1 MNNFNLKAFANPFYR
16 ASSLEILLF
25 FAGWGIWWSFFQIW
39 LTTKQGFT
47 GAQVGTIYSFGSA
60 VALVLM
66 FVYGSIQDKLGMKKT
81 LMYFLIG
88 CQVFLAPFFT
98 WIYVPMLESNFYVG
112 AMVGA
117 VYLAVSYLAAC
128 PVFEAVTERLS
139 RRFSF
144 EYGQARAWGS
154 FGYAIAALSAG
165 FLFTI
170 NPYLVFWTGSAV
182 ALVLLLILLFVH
194 PENNDAV
201 RSKYE
206 NQAES
211 LKDSK
216 SPTFSEI
223 MGVFKIF
230 DVWKIIIF
238 VIMSWTFYTVF
249 DQQMFPQF
257 FTQFFDTP
265 EEGQQ
270 AYGVLNSIQV
280 FLEFL
285 MMGLVPVLMKKIG
298 VRKAILLGCL
308 IMIIRIGGCGLVT
321 NPLGVALVKLLH
333 APETALFILGI
344 FRYFTLHF
352 DTRMSATIYMVG
364 FQIAAQVGQIVFS
377 TPLGLLHDNIG
388 YQNTFLTISGIVT
401 LAAIYAFVVLKKDN
415 QDVGGQPLED

>member
-16 ASSLEILLF
+16 VSSLEILLF

-182 ALVLLLILLFVH
+182 ALVLLLILLLVH

-201 RSKYE
+201 RNKYE

-216 SPTFSEI
+216 SPSFSEI
-223 MGVFKIF
+223 IGVFKIF
-230 DVWKIIIF
+230 DVWKISVF

>member
-201 RSKYE
+201 RNKYE

-216 SPTFSEI
+216 SPSFSEI
-223 MGVFKIF
+223 IGVFKIF
-230 DVWKIIIF
+230 DVWKIIVF

-308 IMIIRIGGCGLVT
+308 IMIVRIGGCGLVT

>member
-16 ASSLEILLF
+16 VSSLEILLF

-201 RSKYE
+201 RNKYE

-216 SPTFSEI
+216 SPSFSEI
-223 MGVFKIF
+223 IGVFKIF
-230 DVWKIIIF
+230 DVWKIIVF

-308 IMIIRIGGCGLVT
+308 IMIVRIGGCGLVT

>member
-1 MNNFNLKAFANPFYR
+1 MNNFNLKAFANPFYKV
-16 ASSLEILLF
+16 SSLEILLF

-182 ALVLLLILLFVH
+182 ALVLLLILLLVH

-201 RSKYE
+201 RNKYE

-216 SPTFSEI
+216 SPSFSEI
-223 MGVFKIF
+223 IGVFKIF
-230 DVWKIIIF
+230 DVWKIIVF

-308 IMIIRIGGCGLVT
+308 IMIVRIGGCGLVT

>member
-401 LAAIYAFVVLKKDN
+401 LAAIYAFAILKKDN

>member
-16 ASSLEILLF
+16 VSSLEILLF

-201 RSKYE
+201 RNKYE

-216 SPTFSEI
+216 SPSFAEI
-223 MGVFKIF
+223 IGVFKIF
-230 DVWKIIIF
+230 DVWKIIVF

-257 FTQFFDTP
+257 FTQFFATP

-308 IMIIRIGGCGLVT
+308 IMIVRIGGCGLVT

>member
-401 LAAIYAFVVLKKDN
+401 LAAIYAFAVLKKDN

>member
-1 MNNFNLKAFANPFYR
+1 MNNFNLKAFANPFYKV
-16 ASSLEILLF
+16 SSLEILLF

-182 ALVLLLILLFVH
+182 ALVLLLILLLVH

-201 RSKYE
+201 RNKYE

-216 SPTFSEI
+216 SPSFSEI
-223 MGVFKIF
+223 IGVFKIF
-230 DVWKIIIF
+230 DVWKIIVF

-401 LAAIYAFVVLKKDN
+401 LAAIYAFAVLKKDN

>member
-16 ASSLEILLF
+16 VSSLEILLF

-182 ALVLLLILLFVH
+182 ALVLLLILLLVH

-201 RSKYE
+201 RNKYE

-216 SPTFSEI
+216 SPSFSEI
-223 MGVFKIF
+223 IGVFKIF
-230 DVWKIIIF
+230 DVWKIIVF

>member
-201 RSKYE
+201 RNKYE

-216 SPTFSEI
+216 SPSFSEI
-223 MGVFKIF
+223 IGVFKIF

-257 FTQFFDTP
+257 FTQFFATP

-308 IMIIRIGGCGLVT
+308 IMIVRIGGCGLVT

-401 LAAIYAFVVLKKDN
+401 LAAIYAFAVLKKDN